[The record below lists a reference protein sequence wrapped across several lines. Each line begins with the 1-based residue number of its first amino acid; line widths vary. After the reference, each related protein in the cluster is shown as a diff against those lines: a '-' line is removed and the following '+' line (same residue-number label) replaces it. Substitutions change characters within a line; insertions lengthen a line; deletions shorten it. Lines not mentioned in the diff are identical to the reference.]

1 LAEGSLLAS
10 ELLDV
15 GLETSED
22 EELAELSA
30 TEDELNALEEELIER
45 TDEDLLLTLEEERD
59 ETLLTLEADERLLE
73 DALLTVSLLL
83 LASWLDGLLDE
94 GVEVTL
100 DEELLRCV

>member
-1 LAEGSLLAS
+1 MAEGSLLAS

>member
-1 LAEGSLLAS
+1 MAEGSLLAS

-83 LASWLDGLLDE
+83 LASWLDELLDE
-94 GVEVTL
+94 GVEITL